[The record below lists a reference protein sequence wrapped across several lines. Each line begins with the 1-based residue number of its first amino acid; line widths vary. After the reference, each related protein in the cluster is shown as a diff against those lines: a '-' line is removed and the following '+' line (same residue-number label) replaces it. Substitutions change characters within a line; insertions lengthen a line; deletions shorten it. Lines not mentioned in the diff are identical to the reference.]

1 MQYVNKL
8 FGVFQRLHRNDEF
21 EGTGIGL
28 ANVRRI
34 IHRHGGRTWAE
45 GMLDQGATFHFSLPH
60 EVAQMMLV
68 NHPILLAEDNPR
80 DAELALAAMEEHH
93 IADKVVVCQDGAE
106 VLDYLYCRGAFA
118 GRPKGNPVVVFL
130 DLKMP
135 KVDGIEVLRTIKN
148 DVNLKPIPVVMLTSS
163 REERDL
169 AQSYA
174 LGANAY
180 VVKPVE
186 FQQFITAVKE
196 LGVFWG
202 VINEPPPEWSESTN

>member
-1 MQYVNKL
+1 MTTLK
-8 FGVFQRLHRNDEF
+8 
-21 EGTGIGL
+21 
-28 ANVRRI
+28 
-34 IHRHGGRTWAE
+34 
-45 GMLDQGATFHFSLPH
+45 
-60 EVAQMMLV
+60 
-68 NHPILLAEDNPR
+68 PILLAEDNPR

-93 IADKVVVCQDGAE
+93 IADKVVVCHDGAE
-106 VLDYLYCRGAFA
+106 VLDYLYCRGPFKT
-118 GRPKGNPVVVFL
+118 RRHGNPAVVFL

-148 DVNLKPIPVVMLTSS
+148 DADLHHIPVVMLTSS

-186 FQQFITAVKE
+186 FHQFWA
-196 LGVFWG
+196 
-202 VINEPPPEWSESTN
+202 VINEPPPEGLASTQ